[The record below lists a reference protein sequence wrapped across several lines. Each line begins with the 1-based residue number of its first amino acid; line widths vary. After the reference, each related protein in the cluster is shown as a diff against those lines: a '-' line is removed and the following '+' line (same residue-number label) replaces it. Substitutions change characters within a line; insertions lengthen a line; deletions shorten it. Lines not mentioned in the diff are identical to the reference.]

1 MRLGTKLYQFM
12 LGRYGIDEFY
22 YFFLYSYIVLVCFS
36 IFLKVPYLFWVELIL
51 FVIMFYRVFSKN
63 IARRKKENQIYLK
76 VRKAIFK
83 PFSNIKRNW
92 KDRKEFIY
100 KKCHKCKTTL
110 RLPLPSKIGFNHVTC
125 PKCKTKLTVFCFR
138 KEKVEIIKADG
149 AMHFQKKEKF

>member
-76 VRKAIFK
+76 VRRAIFK

-110 RLPLPSKIGFNHVTC
+110 RLPLPSKIGFNHVIC